1 MEKNLKLL
9 KPSQEEIKQEQIA
22 EEIGQKS
29 RGETFSFAKYHIPVG
44 AELAY
49 INDENVKCYVVDDGK
64 VSYNDEVMYMTTPAK
79 IFTGKKTGI
88 AGPAFFKYNGENLQC
103 YYDFYQSKK

>member
-29 RGETFSFAKYHIPVG
+29 RGETFSFAKYRMPVG

-49 INDENVKCYVVDDGK
+49 INDENVKCYVVDDRK
-64 VSYNDEVMYMTTPAK
+64 VSYNDEVMYMTMPAK
-79 IFTGKKTGI
+79 NTYRQENRYCGPCIF
-88 AGPAFFKYNGENLQC
+88 
-103 YYDFYQSKK
+103 

>member
-29 RGETFSFAKYHIPVG
+29 RVETFSFAKYHIPVG

-49 INDENVKCYVVDDGK
+49 INDENVKCYVVDDRK

-79 IFTGKKTGI
+79 NTYRQENRYC
-88 AGPAFFKYNGENLQC
+88 GPCMF
-103 YYDFYQSKK
+103 